1 MAKKKKKKK
10 KYRLKI
16 GRVILLL
23 VILIILA
30 LGTRLFLD
38 GKAMYDQARNAKYEL
53 GEIIDAVKAEDYDKA
68 QERTEVVHGII
79 KSLREKLEGPIW
91 SHCDLIPKYGPDFV
105 TGCRLLDIADEMMDK
120 YLTEGFELL
129 KLLYGGI

>member
-38 GKAMYDQARNAKYEL
+38 GKSMYDQARNAKYEL

-79 KSLREKLEGPIW
+79 KSLREKARRTHMEPLRSDPEIR
-91 SHCDLIPKYGPDFV
+91 S
-105 TGCRLLDIADEMMDK
+105 
-120 YLTEGFELL
+120 
-129 KLLYGGI
+129 